1 MTASWGL
8 VGFQIKTIAA
18 AFAYNDSIRSFD
30 VTGSAPRNGARARDL
45 SGKRTIQKNA
55 AERGGK
61 GAGTTVSFSS
71 HNSKNL
77 QANSRSGDAISKISH
92 VIVSFVNSLKGKTP

>member
-1 MTASWGL
+1 LAATFLSASGGL
-8 VGFQIKTIAA
+8 VGFQIKSVFA

-30 VTGSAPRNGARARDL
+30 VTGSAPRNGACDRDL

-77 QANSRSGDAISKISH
+77 QTHSGDGHSISKFSH
-92 VIVSFVNSLKGKTP
+92 RVDSSAKV